1 MKRWKIVK
9 GNLDF
14 VTVQHAEPGE
24 PACGCY
30 YNAEDVEA
38 HARLVLLLA
47 GDPDHEAALARIVA
61 EERNILR
68 GGGA

>member
-1 MKRWKIVK
+1 MKRLRIIK

-14 VTVQHAEPGE
+14 VTLQVAEPGE

-30 YNAEDVEA
+30 YNAEDVES

-61 EERNILR
+61 EERKILK

>member
-1 MKRWKIVK
+1 VKRWKIVK

-14 VTVQHAEPGE
+14 VTVQHAEPGDHTR
-24 PACGCY
+24 ACHY
-30 YNAEDVEA
+30 RAEDVEA

-47 GDPDHEAALARIVA
+47 GDPDHEAALARIVS
-61 EERNILR
+61 EERKILR